1 MLDSNDLQETRVTS
15 TTVVPN
21 AELEARRRRRDAE
34 NAMKATID
42 GALAS
47 AFLGPVLVWGVWFG
61 LMSRYWFG
69 WRQW

>member
-1 MLDSNDLQETRVTS
+1 VI
-15 TTVVPN
+15 PN
-21 AELEARRRRRDAE
+21 AQLEERRRRRDAE